1 MKKLMIGA
9 VIALAAICSQGA
21 QVAWG
26 VSTAGLMAPDGTNPE
41 EDFLWTGTAFL
52 YSGVVT
58 ASSSAF
64 DFSKADYLDIATELN
79 GETYTW
85 GPASTDIAVEVDGAD
100 TAAGNPFTIIISD
113 QVGLT
118 KNDLA
123 TYEGNY
129 LLITGETGNPA
140 IIPPAKDGDPTIYI
154 GKYLDETGNNY
165 MGQWSTMTAGG
176 SEGVP
181 EPTSGLLMLV
191 GLAGLALKRR
201 HA

>member
-9 VIALAAICSQGA
+9 AIALAAICSQGA
-21 QVAWG
+21 QAIWG
-26 VSTAGLMAPDGTNPE
+26 IGTAGTMAPDAVGE

-64 DFSKADYLDIATELN
+64 DFSKASYLDTATELDA
-79 GETYTW
+79 EAYTW
-85 GPASTDIAVEVDGAD
+85 GPTLNPVEISDLAS
-100 TAAGNPFTIIISD
+100 TAAGQAFSIILSD
-113 QVGLT
+113 QTGIG
-118 KNDLA
+118 KADLA

-129 LLITGETGNPA
+129 LLITGTSATPGEIADMQG
-140 IIPPAKDGDPTIYI
+140 GETIYYA
-154 GKYLDETGNNY
+154 KMLDASGNNY

-181 EPTSGLLMLV
+181 EPTSGLLLLV
-191 GLAGLALKRR
+191 GLAGLALKRKI
-201 HA
+201 A